1 MNVLSAILCRDQHS
15 AKDVKILMKDYIRQ
29 VHADSLPLTPPSVE
43 AADDTHMA
51 STSISDTNGHNSA
64 AYTAVKPEASPEAQV
79 KKLWEPLLYAKDVTC
94 PEHWRVNLM
103 ESGTLPQFLAYMRE
117 NDLSM
122 AHLQPAYNVI
132 VSHL

>member
-1 MNVLSAILCRDQHS
+1 MFDFLHLLAAILCRDQHN

-29 VHADSLPLTPPSVE
+29 VHSDSLPLTPISVD
-43 AADDTHMA
+43 AAEDTHVT
-51 STSISDTNGHNSA
+51 STPTGEINDHPTTA
-64 AYTAVKPEASPEAQV
+64 AATAKTEVLRV
-79 KKLWEPLLYAKDVTC
+79 KKLSEPLLYAKDVTC

-122 AHLQPAYNVI
+122 TFLHLRTL
-132 VSHL
+132 S